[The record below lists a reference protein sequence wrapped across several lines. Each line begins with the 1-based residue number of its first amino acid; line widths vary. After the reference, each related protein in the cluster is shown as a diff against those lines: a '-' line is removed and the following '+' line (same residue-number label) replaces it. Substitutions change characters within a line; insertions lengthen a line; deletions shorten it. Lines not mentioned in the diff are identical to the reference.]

1 MVSFR
6 STLVLLALISVASAG
21 PPKGTKARM
30 ALKANLE
37 NLKATTLE
45 EAAPYLRKVAGA
57 AQKAT
62 VAKKPKAALKSN
74 APTTA
79 APSKAKKIVLKR
91 LVKGAAKGKAKKAIA
106 AKKVIAAA
114 KKPKASPKT
123 KAPRKPVAKLVKVA
137 AKGKTA
143 ATKKAKV
150 TRTTRK
156 PVAKLV
162 KVAVKG
168 KTAAAKKA
176 TAAKSKHGKKDWG
189 VESEVELYFDKAK
202 KKKASALRG
211 NAAPKRGKGKRG

>member
-1 MVSFR
+1 MPLRSTMVSFR

-62 VAKKPKAALKSN
+62 VAKKSKAALK
-74 APTTA
+74 
-79 APSKAKKIVLKR
+79 SKAKKIVLKR